1 MDIFKMLT
9 SRKSLLGMNS
19 RNLEFVHPHNAKRA
33 VRIADNKLLT
43 KQVLQNYDIPVPKVY
58 AIIGTKKDIDAFN
71 IESLPDS
78 FVLKPNRGFG
88 GEGIMIT
95 YARKKNG
102 NWIDSDKEAISP
114 DDIRSHLQDIL
125 DGRFSLSDTPDVAFF
140 EERLLNDPLLKSI
153 AYKGVPDI
161 RVIVYNKVPIM
172 AMMRLPTPESH
183 GKANLHMGGIGLGI
197 DIATGRTT
205 RAIQYDELLVLPG
218 GMTPLE
224 GFKIPLWEEILQL
237 AIRAQQVS
245 DLGYLGID
253 IVLVKDKGPVVLEL
267 NAHPGL
273 SIQIAN
279 MAGLKERLLRVRGL
293 DVDSVEKGI
302 RVAKELFVGSV
313 GLEHENKATSLEEL
327 KIIRSSESVYVYHK
341 NGEDRMKVNARID
354 SGAKA
359 TSLDL
364 EHARLLGF
372 DDAVEFLKEYPVGNP
387 MTAAKAERVRGKIS
401 KKIKSHPDIVRV
413 RAIHSASGS
422 TVRAYIPLTIKVK
435 NKKVKTVVA
444 LIDRSHLK
452 FPMIIGRKDLKGFL
466 VDPALEHTVQD
477 MPPPPSPSL

>member
-1 MDIFKMLT
+1 MLK
-9 SRKSLLGMNS
+9 SSKSLLGMNS
-19 RNLEFVHPHNAKRA
+19 RNLEFVHPSNAKRA
-33 VRIADNKLLT
+33 VQIADNKLLT
-43 KQVLQNYDIPVPKVY
+43 KQVLQKHDIPVPKVY
-58 AIIGTKKDIDAFN
+58 SVIGTKKDINAFSAD
-71 IESLPDS
+71 SLPDS

-88 GEGIMIT
+88 GEGILIV

-102 NWIDSDKEAISP
+102 YWIDSDKNEISS
-114 DDIRSHLQDIL
+114 DDIKSHLQDIL
-125 DGRFSLSDTPDVAFF
+125 DGRFSLSDTPDIAFF
-140 EERLLNDPLLKSI
+140 EERLVNDPLLKSI

-183 GKANLHMGGIGLGI
+183 GKANLHMGGIRIGI

-218 GMTPLE
+218 GVTPLD
-224 GFKIPLWEEILQL
+224 GFKIPMWEDILQL

-279 MAGLKERLLRVRGL
+279 MTGLKERLLRVRGL
-293 DVDSVEKGI
+293 DVDSIEKGI
-302 RVAKELFVGSV
+302 RVAKELFSD
-313 GLEHENKATSLEEL
+313 HSLIDREGTVVAPDEP

-341 NGEDRMKVNARID
+341 NGDDRMKVNARID
-354 SGAKA
+354 SGAKT

-364 EHARLLGF
+364 EHARLIGF
-372 DDAVEFLKEYPVGNP
+372 DDAVEFLKEYPVGSP
-387 MTAAKAERVRGKIS
+387 MTATKAERVRTKIA
-401 KKIKSHPDIVRV
+401 KQIKSHPDIVRV

-422 TVRAYIPLTIKVK
+422 TVRAYIPLTIKLK
-435 NKKVKTVVA
+435 NKKVKTVAA

-477 MPPPPSPSL
+477 VTPPSPPTGGPSS